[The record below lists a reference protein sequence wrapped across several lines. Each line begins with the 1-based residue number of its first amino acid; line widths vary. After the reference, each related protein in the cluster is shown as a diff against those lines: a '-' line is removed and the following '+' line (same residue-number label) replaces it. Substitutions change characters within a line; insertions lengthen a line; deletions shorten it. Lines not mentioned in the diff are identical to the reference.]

1 VAEQRVLIIDANL
14 EDRGL
19 ITAIFQEQFATPAE
33 HVLHAR
39 SGAEAEA
46 ILQRTGDFQW
56 LFLDPDLPDMEGLE
70 LLERLQ
76 PRLTCRSC
84 RQVVVS
90 ARRDKAALVT
100 AAGLGVCDYIVKP
113 LDWDRTLGR
122 LRRLVYGHERRSS
135 ERVEVIAH
143 YNVAM
148 EFPGCPPYA
157 GRLVDLSMGG
167 AQVKGPAFEHHRP
180 LWPGGVGWRRPC
192 ACRGRPPAPGCAPG
206 VSFSAPGARP
216 PRRTGPFP
224 GQIEKGTGRGLARS
238 MTRPGLESPRASPLP
253 APWRRCGTPSSRV
266 RYPLCGRGYAATPAV
281 APPWWVAS
289 NSRPPP

>member
-1 VAEQRVLIIDANL
+1 MEEQRVLIIDANL

-19 ITAIFQEQFATPAE
+19 ITAIFQEHFATPAE

-46 ILQRTGDFQW
+46 ILQRSGDFHW
-56 LFLDPDLPDMEGLE
+56 LFLDPALPDMEGLE
-70 LLERLQ
+70 LLERIQ
-76 PRLTCRSC
+76 PRLTCGDC

-100 AAGLGVCDYIVKP
+100 AAGLGVRDYIVKP
-113 LDWDRTLGR
+113 LDWDRTLQR
-122 LRRLVYGHERRSS
+122 LRRLAYGHERRNS

-167 AQVKGPAFEHHRP
+167 AQVKGPAFEHGGFIWGEAHLFIIGPCGQVELDGALLVRAEADRQPPDVRLGFRFPRLEPGP
-180 LWPGGVGWRRPC
+180 LDELARFLGQLKKEREEALRRP
-192 ACRGRPPAPGCAPG
+192 
-206 VSFSAPGARP
+206 
-216 PRRTGPFP
+216 
-224 GQIEKGTGRGLARS
+224 
-238 MTRPGLESPRASPLP
+238 
-253 APWRRCGTPSSRV
+253 
-266 RYPLCGRGYAATPAV
+266 
-281 APPWWVAS
+281 
-289 NSRPPP
+289 